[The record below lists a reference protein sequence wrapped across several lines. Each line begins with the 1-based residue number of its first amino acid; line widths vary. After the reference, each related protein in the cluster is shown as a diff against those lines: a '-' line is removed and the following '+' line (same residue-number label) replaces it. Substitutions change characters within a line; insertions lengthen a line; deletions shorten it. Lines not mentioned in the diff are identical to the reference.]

1 MSHFSIVDQLL
12 KNTIGNIKPV
22 NNKKGKAK
30 LSNAKSI
37 SKPLLSVYINS
48 VPYHWYPNFV
58 LLNFNQYVI
67 INKYNNKDKNNFIIF
82 LLNLFLSL

>member
-48 VPYHWYPNFV
+48 VPYH
-58 LLNFNQYVI
+58 
-67 INKYNNKDKNNFIIF
+67 
-82 LLNLFLSL
+82 